1 MFENAF
7 WDLMGQSGPVIM
19 VVYGALVVM
28 SVTSW
33 MLIFY
38 KLYQLARARRR
49 LSAGEASFEAARDLD
64 AAMSACGTDADSCPD
79 RVAREGME
87 EVERMRGVGASAGDA
102 GMLLE
107 NVRRALI
114 QQSEAETDRLYGS
127 LGYLATW
134 ANVSPLLGLFG
145 TVWGIMSAFT
155 SFTSALLNSGG
166 VFVLLSL
173 PALDYRIA
181 WGVARVAVFLFWNYP
196 LNRDW
201 VFVGPVTAAGAAA
214 ADDPPATEPTEE
226 NGAVAGGAVDG

>member
-49 LSAGEASFEAARDLD
+49 LSVGEASFEAARDLD
-64 AAMSACGTDADSCPD
+64 AAMSACGVDADSCPD

-87 EVERMRGVGASAGDA
+87 EVERMRGVGASASDA

-155 SFTSALLNSGG
+155 SFTSGG
-166 VFVLLSL
+166 
-173 PALDYRIA
+173 PETMA
-181 WGVARVAVFLFWNYP
+181 GVAPGLAAAL
-196 LNRDW
+196 
-201 VFVGPVTAAGAAA
+201 GTTAAGLMVAIPAALA
-214 ADDPPATEPTEE
+214 YNLFLNRLSAIEAGLARFSRAFLNRVKQELPKL
-226 NGAVAGGAVDG
+226 NGAAPEA